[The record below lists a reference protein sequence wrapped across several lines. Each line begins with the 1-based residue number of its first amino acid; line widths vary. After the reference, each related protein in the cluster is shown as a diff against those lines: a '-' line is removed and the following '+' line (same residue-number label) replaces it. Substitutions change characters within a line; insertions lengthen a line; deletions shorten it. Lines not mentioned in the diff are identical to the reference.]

1 MKHEITASMPVRIFE
16 FLKDQEGPVDRSKI
30 AEATGIAYENARKA
44 INRMVAAGTLIV
56 HEKAS
61 HKSVGVFS
69 LNPEAYIKKV
79 RNGTVTVV
87 IDGKKPP
94 RPVQPKAKPR
104 GNKRA
109 LKAAAKAKE
118 KQKQEEIKAKEKQ
131 KQEEIKAKEKQKQEE
146 IKAKEKEDREGRAG
160 TRGSGKG
167 EFKDGDDSM
176 FEYQRGYQNGYND
189 AINHSQKD
197 AYQAGKRVVIEGLL
211 KLLKVDAKVLM
222 A

>member
-131 KQEEIKAKEKQKQEE
+131 KQEEIKAKEK
-146 IKAKEKEDREGRAG
+146 EDREGRAG

>member
-118 KQKQEEIKAKEKQ
+118 KQKQEEIKAKEK
-131 KQEEIKAKEKQKQEE
+131 
-146 IKAKEKEDREGRAG
+146 EDREGRAG